1 MKVKIE
7 EIKVNP
13 GRREATPEAVQ
24 ELADS
29 MKQVGLLN
37 PITLTADHT
46 LVAGLHRLEAA
57 KLLGWAEIECNVTD
71 LEGLPAELA
80 EIDENFIRTNMTPFE
95 LSKLLKER
103 KTIYETLHPEAKAGV
118 AQAAAM
124 NKAKGNNVS
133 CKMQTTTKSFL
144 EDTAELLGVHPST
157 VARQLQIAEN
167 LTREA
172 GEIIEN
178 AGGKFTKR
186 ELLRLCKLKP
196 EQQKEAATLIASGEI
211 KGIDEY
217 EAARAI
223 EQEVH
228 DELSY
233 AEDIVMLLS
242 DFSKSARKI
251 RNELEKYRSKLYEDA
266 MAYMLDEQVLALQKQ
281 IDSIYDSVGDFVGLV
296 SDKLTAPQS

>member
-7 EIKVNP
+7 EIKVNS
-13 GRREATPEAVQ
+13 GRREVTPEAVQ

-29 MKQVGLLN
+29 MKEVGLLN
-37 PITLTADHT
+37 PITLTEDYT

-57 KLLGWAEIECNVTD
+57 KLLGWTEIECNVTD

-80 EIDENFIRTNMTPFE
+80 EIDENFVRTNLPPLE
-95 LSKLLKER
+95 LSELLKQR
-103 KTIYETLHPEAKAGV
+103 KTIYESLHPEAKAGV
-118 AQAAAM
+118 AQAMAM
-124 NKAKGNNVS
+124 NRAKRNNVS

-172 GEIIEN
+172 GDIIKN

-196 EQQKEAATLIASGEI
+196 EQQKEAAKLIASGEI
-211 KGIDEY
+211 RWIDEY
-217 EAARAI
+217 EAAQAI

-228 DELSY
+228 SELSY
-233 AEDIVMLLS
+233 TEDIVMLLS

-251 RNELEKYRSKLYEDA
+251 RNELEKYRSRLYEDA
-266 MAYMLDEQVLALQKQ
+266 MAYMLDEQVSALQKQ
-281 IDSIYDSVGDFVGLV
+281 IDSIYASVGDFVGLV
-296 SDKLTAPQS
+296 SDRLTAPQS

>member
-1 MKVKIE
+1 MKIKIE

-13 GRREATPEAVQ
+13 GRREVTPEALQ

-29 MKQVGLLN
+29 MKEVGLLN

-57 KLLGWAEIECNVTD
+57 KLLGWSEIECNITD
-71 LEGLPAELA
+71 LNGLPAELA
-80 EIDENFIRTNMTPFE
+80 EIDENFVRTNLSPLE
-95 LSKLLKER
+95 LSELLKQR
-103 KTIYETLHPEAKAGV
+103 KTIYETLHPETKAGV

-133 CKMQTTTKSFL
+133 CKMQTTIKSFL

-167 LTREA
+167 LTPEA
-172 GEIIEN
+172 CDIIKDS
-178 AGGKFTKR
+178 GGKFTKR

-217 EAARAI
+217 EAAQAI

-251 RNELEKYRSKLYEDA
+251 RNELEKYRSRLYEDA
-266 MAYMLDEQVLALQKQ
+266 MAYMLDEQVSALQKQ

-296 SDKLTAPQS
+296 SDRLTAPQS

>member
-13 GRREATPEAVQ
+13 GRREAAPEAVQ

-29 MKQVGLLN
+29 MKEVGLLN
-37 PITLTADHT
+37 PITLTAGHT

-95 LSKLLKER
+95 LSKLLKQR

-186 ELLRLCKLKP
+186 E
-196 EQQKEAATLIASGEI
+196 
-211 KGIDEY
+211 
-217 EAARAI
+217 
-223 EQEVH
+223 
-228 DELSY
+228 
-233 AEDIVMLLS
+233 
-242 DFSKSARKI
+242 FSKC
-251 RNELEKYRSKLYEDA
+251 YYEC
-266 MAYMLDEQVLALQKQ
+266 YPN
-281 IDSIYDSVGDFVGLV
+281 G
-296 SDKLTAPQS
+296 